1 MCGIDFNFSFFGGIG
16 DVSKKIENNKNIR
29 MVFTLDRVRM
39 LLEGGKIQKCH
50 PEKENGPQRYF
61 EQFIESLLN
70 ASHGCYLWHL
80 LSLCGVEDHP
90 ETSTRL

>member
-39 LLEGGKIQKCH
+39 LLEGGKNPKMPPRKRKWATEI
-50 PEKENGPQRYF
+50 F
-61 EQFIESLLN
+61 
-70 ASHGCYLWHL
+70 
-80 LSLCGVEDHP
+80 
-90 ETSTRL
+90 